1 MAEKI
6 KSFQAS
12 FQMMRYSGYVCV
24 QCKEGYAQVIQH
36 EGIQLSSFKASFNT

>member
-1 MAEKI
+1 MMAENI

-12 FQMMRYSGYVCV
+12 FQMMQYSGYVCV

-36 EGIQLSSFKASFNT
+36 NAAWRYPAQFI